1 LNGLNDNWIEKVWY
15 GSSLIYWV
23 LLPFTLLFA
32 VVVASRRYLY
42 SRKILRSNSVD
53 VPVIVVGNITAGG
66 TGKTPVT
73 IWLARALAKSG
84 RSPGIISRGYRGKVG
99 PRPLQAK
106 ADSKPA
112 VVGDEAILL
121 ASQCDC
127 PVVVHPDRTAAAKM
141 AIELG
146 ANIVI
151 SDDGLQHYRLR
162 RDFEIAVVDGNR
174 GFGNGNLLPA
184 GPLREPIARMKSV
197 DRILIHRHSDDERE
211 IFRRSYDTPPLSF
224 RLQVTGVSRLDNS
237 QQRKIEEFAGT
248 TVHAVAGIGHPE
260 RFFLMLEAHG
270 IDVKRHPLPD
280 HADITPDDI
289 VFDDDLEILMTE
301 KDAVKCQWMDTSNCW
316 YVPVEVDFEGAD
328 ADMLLDQVLAVR
340 KDRERRKK

>member
-1 LNGLNDNWIEKVWY
+1 
-15 GSSLIYWV
+15 
-23 LLPFTLLFA
+23 
-32 VVVASRRYLY
+32 
-42 SRKILRSNSVD
+42 
-53 VPVIVVGNITAGG
+53 
-66 TGKTPVT
+66 
-73 IWLARALAKSG
+73 
-84 RSPGIISRGYRGKVG
+84 VG

-106 ADSKPA
+106 ADSEPA

-121 ASQCDC
+121 AAQCDC

-162 RDFEIAVVDGNR
+162 RDFEIAVVDGYR

-184 GPLREPIARMKSV
+184 GPLREPVSRIKSV
-197 DRILIHRHSDDERE
+197 DRILIHRHSDDEPE
-211 IFRRSYDTPPLSF
+211 IFRRSYDTPPLNF

-237 QQRKIEEFAGT
+237 EQRKIEEFAGT

-260 RFFLMLEAHG
+260 RFFLMLETHG

-280 HADITPDDI
+280 HADITADDI

>member
-1 LNGLNDNWIEKVWY
+1 
-15 GSSLIYWV
+15 
-23 LLPFTLLFA
+23 
-32 VVVASRRYLY
+32 
-42 SRKILRSNSVD
+42 
-53 VPVIVVGNITAGG
+53 
-66 TGKTPVT
+66 
-73 IWLARALAKSG
+73 
-84 RSPGIISRGYRGKVG
+84 
-99 PRPLQAK
+99 
-106 ADSKPA
+106 
-112 VVGDEAILL
+112 
-121 ASQCDC
+121 
-127 PVVVHPDRTAAAKM
+127 
-141 AIELG
+141 
-146 ANIVI
+146 
-151 SDDGLQHYRLR
+151 
-162 RDFEIAVVDGNR
+162 
-174 GFGNGNLLPA
+174 
-184 GPLREPIARMKSV
+184 MKSV

-237 QQRKIEEFAGT
+237 EQRKIEEFAGT